1 MYWLFQQRVIN
12 IISTEILEELINNY
26 MEQFNLLQHCKNKKG
41 KVTFPNIFFSA

>member
-26 MEQFNLLQHCKNKKG
+26 MEQFNLLQHCKNKQG